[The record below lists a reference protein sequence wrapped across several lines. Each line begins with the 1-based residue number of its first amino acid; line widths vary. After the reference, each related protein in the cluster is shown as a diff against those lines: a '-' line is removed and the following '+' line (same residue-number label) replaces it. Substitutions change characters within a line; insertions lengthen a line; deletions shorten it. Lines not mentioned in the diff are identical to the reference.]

1 MARAERRYGERTGD
15 ERRAERR
22 GQIMRAALSVYGAT
36 GFRTASVKAIC
47 SKAGLTERYFYESFA
62 NGEDLLKQCFLQ
74 VNRALIVRMQEAAV
88 EDGRAPLERL
98 RAALLVYF
106 QHIKNN
112 PEGARVFLT
121 EMASVSA
128 ETEALV
134 SQTLDEFG
142 VLLLQVLDVD
152 GPASPLLL
160 RGVVGGGLHIARAW
174 IGTGYAESVESVADA
189 ALQLYALMA
198 PEPDRGLPHSA
209 MAGRASR
216 A

>member
-1 MARAERRYGERTGD
+1 M
-15 ERRAERR
+15 
-22 GQIMRAALSVYGAT
+22 QAALSVYGAT

-47 SKAGLTERYFYESFA
+47 TKAGLTERYFYESFQ

-74 VNRALIVRMQEAAV
+74 VNRALIVRMREAAV

-112 PEGARVFLT
+112 PEGARVFLI

-134 SQTLDEFG
+134 SQSLDEFG
-142 VLLLQVLDVD
+142 VLLLQVLAVD

-174 IGTGYAESVESVADA
+174 IGRGYAESVETVADA
-189 ALQLYALMA
+189 ALRLYALMA
-198 PEPDRGLPHSA
+198 PQPDCGLPRGTTA
-209 MAGRASR
+209 LQPCETRA
-216 A
+216 